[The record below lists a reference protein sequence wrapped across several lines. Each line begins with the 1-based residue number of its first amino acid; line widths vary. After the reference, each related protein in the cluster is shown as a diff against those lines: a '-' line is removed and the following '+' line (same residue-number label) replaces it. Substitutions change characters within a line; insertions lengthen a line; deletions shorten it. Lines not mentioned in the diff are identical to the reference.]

1 MAQGLHDR
9 DPEVRAVAAT
19 ALSGRQGPARVWVDA
34 LRKDD
39 YRIQTL
45 ILELVK
51 SQPFRMRRG
60 TEGDNP

>member
-1 MAQGLHDR
+1 MDSKSHVHFAKFSKDAIVG
-9 DPEVRAVAAT
+9 
-19 ALSGRQGPARVWVDA
+19 A

-45 ILELVK
+45 IFELVK
-51 SQPFRMRRG
+51 SEPFRMRRG